1 MADIKYYVDID
12 LQNQE
17 LIGFKVDNS
26 TTDPAALTGEGQLIY
41 RTDTNVLKYHTGS
54 GSWVTV
60 GTSSGAM
67 STWVLTGDSGSNQT
81 IDDGETVDIAG
92 GTGLSSVVGATN
104 TVTLNLDNTAVSAG
118 SYTYGSFTVDAQGRL
133 TAASSGSSPGTMSS
147 WILTGDTGTQTVVDG
162 NTVLIEGG
170 TYITTVA
177 AATDTVTITH
187 DATSRSDTASAVS
200 PGYAGTVD
208 VVDSITT
215 NATGHITAI
224 NVETVT
230 FPSAES
236 YSFSAD
242 GDSGP
247 AQTISSGDTLL
258 ILGGTALS
266 SVASATDTITLN
278 LDNTAVSAGSYTY
291 ASVTV
296 DAQGRLTSASSGSA
310 PGTMSSWILT
320 GDSGTQTVVDGN
332 TVDIAGGTGIT
343 TVAAATDTLTVT
355 LDDTAVTPGSYTYSS
370 FTVDQ
375 QGRLTS
381 ASSGSSP
388 GTMSSFI
395 VAGTTGANQTIS
407 NGDTLTLT
415 AGTGITTVGSATDT
429 VTITNTGVTSAVAS
443 TGISVSGATGAVTF
457 TNTGVTS
464 IVAGTGISVSA
475 ATGAVTVTNTQTET
489 DTTYT
494 LPVAAGAAN
503 TALLE
508 LTAGGSG
515 SGVASTTTFSGT
527 TSEIAITESTGLN
540 GTITIGLPDDVTIAG
555 ELTVSGTGQSSF
567 GGQVTVPTTP
577 SAATDAASKAYVLAQ
592 IGGVGAFQGGYNA
605 TTNSPALSGGSNVAL
620 NQGDFYVVSVSGT
633 GFFSETLEVGDMIFA
648 DADIVASSSPA
659 VTEYTVVIADENI
672 AGAGATDGATNK
684 GVAGFDSGNFSVSVN
699 GWVTLDASGVT
710 AASYGSAS
718 ETLTATVDAQGLV
731 TAMADTAISIT
742 ASQVSDFCTAVATC
756 VADESAVATIGDG
769 SANTI
774 DVAHTLGQDVIVQ
787 VVDLNNDYAQ
797 IFPEI
802 QRTSTTNVR
811 ILTNTP
817 IASSGAKVYIQK
829 VS

>member
-443 TGISVSGATGAVTF
+443 TGISVS
-457 TNTGVTS
+457 
-464 IVAGTGISVSA
+464 A

-774 DVAHTLGQDVIVQ
+774 DVTHTLGQDVIVQ

>member
-774 DVAHTLGQDVIVQ
+774 DVTHTLGQDVIVQ